1 MDNLLEQ
8 AIQGNQDAYVKLMD
22 LLRTDLYRI
31 ATARLTNSEDIND
44 AIHET
49 ILKSYKYLHKLKHKE
64 YFKTWIIKI
73 LINECNNIYYYN
85 LRQISLINRII
96 YSKGPSKKT
105 EIELAEDKM
114 DFEKLL
120 SPLNYNEKI
129 IAILYY
135 NNNFTP
141 TEIADILN
149 ISINT
154 VKTRLRRLKIKIES
168 EIKKGGNETYEK
180 TRK

>member
-1 MDNLLEQ
+1 MDDLLDK
-8 AIQGNQDAYVKLMD
+8 AIKGNKDAYVELID
-22 LLRTDLYRI
+22 SIQIDLYRI
-31 ATARLTNSEDIND
+31 AVARLNNSEDITD

-49 ILKSYKYLHKLKHKE
+49 ILKSYQYLHKLKHKE
-64 YFKTWIIKI
+64 YFKTWITKI

-85 LRQISLINRII
+85 LKQISLINRIMYNKI
-96 YSKGPSKKT
+96 SNQKT
-105 EIELAEDKM
+105 EIELADDEM
-114 DFEKLL
+114 DFENLIT
-120 SPLNYNEKI
+120 PLNYKEKI

-135 NNNFTP
+135 SNNFTP

-154 VKTRLRRLKIKIES
+154 VKTRLRRLKNKIKAEA
-168 EIKKGGNETYEK
+168 KKGGNETYE

>member
-1 MDNLLEQ
+1 
-8 AIQGNQDAYVKLMD
+8 
-22 LLRTDLYRI
+22 
-31 ATARLTNSEDIND
+31 
-44 AIHET
+44 
-49 ILKSYKYLHKLKHKE
+49 
-64 YFKTWIIKI
+64 
-73 LINECNNIYYYN
+73 
-85 LRQISLINRII
+85 
-96 YSKGPSKKT
+96 
-105 EIELAEDKM
+105 M

-149 ISINT
+149 ISVNT